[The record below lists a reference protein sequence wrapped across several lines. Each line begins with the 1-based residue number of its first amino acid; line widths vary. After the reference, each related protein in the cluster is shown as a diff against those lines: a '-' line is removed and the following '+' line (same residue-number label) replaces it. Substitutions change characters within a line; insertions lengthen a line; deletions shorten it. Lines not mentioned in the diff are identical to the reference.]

1 MACSCGKDTC
11 GCSIPQVVSLRDE
24 SGAVHSFYIS
34 DRVTVMQQEYVLLS
48 GLENSD
54 LVALLRV
61 ERQADGTEHYRN
73 IESDA
78 EWMMLQETLFQP
90 R

>member
-1 MACSCGKDTC
+1 MACSCGKDSC

-24 SGAVHSFYIS
+24 SGTVHSFYIS
-34 DRVTVMQQEYVLLS
+34 DRVTVMHREYVLLS
-48 GLENSD
+48 GVDDSE

-61 ERQADGTEHYRN
+61 EPQADGTEQYQN
-73 IESDA
+73 IDSEA
-78 EWMMLQETLFQP
+78 EWTMLQETLFQT